1 MRKHLFCRALAALL
15 VWAAVI
21 ICLAAC
27 QNKSPAPASGTK
39 ARSTT
44 PETMVMVAVDYY
56 PFIIHGGSMYEITDE
71 TVQRAMIGKKLGE
84 ITGNPP
90 NNCTE
95 EEYRRRSLL
104 GYDKREGEASFLAPG
119 TPFYAVSGDDDL
131 IVADI
136 SGRLEVYRR
145 NSTTAPARDILA
157 GSTVTRT
164 GFKGSD
170 NYTGQDLDIPLTPL
184 YSAAELEAF
193 LVEWLVNE
201 YAVEEV
207 MSIKK
212 YDSAFFAEYA
222 LIPVAIT
229 FSPSGSIEYK
239 VTSAM
244 HYGDR
249 LTVVVSK
256 TIPEMGT
263 CDVASWLLLAEVK
276 KADISDAESFDA
288 TVRTISLPRT
298 GR

>member
-1 MRKHLFCRALAALL
+1 MKNHLFYRALAALL
-15 VWAAVI
+15 VCTAVI

-27 QNKSPAPASGTK
+27 QNKSPAPAGGTK

-44 PETMVMVAVDYY
+44 PETMVMVNVDYH
-56 PFIIHGGSMYEITDE
+56 PFIIHGGSMYEIADE

-90 NNCTE
+90 NCCTE

-104 GYDKREGEASFLAPG
+104 SYDEREGEASFLTPG

-131 IVADI
+131 IVADS

-145 NSTTAPARDILA
+145 YGTTAPARDILA

-164 GFKGSD
+164 GFKDSD

-184 YSAAELEAF
+184 YSATELAAF
-193 LVEWLVNE
+193 LVAWLNE

-229 FSPSGSIEYK
+229 FSPSGSIKYE
-239 VTSAM
+239 VVSAM
-244 HYGDR
+244 HDGDR

-256 TIPEMGT
+256 TIPEIGT
-263 CDVASWLLLAEVK
+263 CDVAEWLLLAEVK
-276 KADISDAESFDA
+276 KSDITDIKSFDMK
-288 TVRTISLPRT
+288 VYTIELARESR
-298 GR
+298 

>member
-1 MRKHLFCRALAALL
+1 MKNHLFYRALAALL
-15 VWAAVI
+15 VCTAVI

-44 PETMVMVAVDYY
+44 PETMVMVNVDYH
-56 PFIIHGGSMYEITDE
+56 PFIIHGGSMYEIADE
-71 TVQRAMIGKKLGE
+71 TVSRAMIGKKLGE

-90 NNCTE
+90 NCCTE

-104 GYDKREGEASFLAPG
+104 SYEEREGEASFLTPG

-131 IVADI
+131 IVADS

-145 NSTTAPARDILA
+145 YGTTAPARDILA

-207 MSIKK
+207 MSIQK

-229 FSPSGSIEYK
+229 FSPSGSIKYE
-239 VTSAM
+239 VVSAM
-244 HYGDR
+244 HDGDR

-256 TIPEMGT
+256 TIPEVGT
-263 CDVASWLLLAEVK
+263 CDIAEWLLLAEVK
-276 KADISDAESFDA
+276 KSDITDVKSFGMKLNTIELARES
-288 TVRTISLPRT
+288 R
-298 GR
+298 

>member
-1 MRKHLFCRALAALL
+1 MKNHLFYRALAALL
-15 VWAAVI
+15 VCTAVI

-27 QNKSPAPASGTK
+27 QNKSPTPAGGTK

-44 PETMVMVAVDYY
+44 PETMVMVDVDYH

-90 NNCTE
+90 NCCTE

-104 GYDKREGEASFLAPG
+104 SYDEREGEASFLTPG

-131 IVADI
+131 IVADS

-145 NSTTAPARDILA
+145 YGTTAPARDILA

-164 GFKGSD
+164 GFKDSD

-184 YSAAELEAF
+184 YSATELEAF
-193 LVEWLVNE
+193 LVAWLNE

-212 YDSAFFAEYA
+212 YDSAF
-222 LIPVAIT
+222 LRNT
-229 FSPSGSIEYK
+229 
-239 VTSAM
+239 
-244 HYGDR
+244 R
-249 LTVVVSK
+249 
-256 TIPEMGT
+256 
-263 CDVASWLLLAEVK
+263 
-276 KADISDAESFDA
+276 
-288 TVRTISLPRT
+288 
-298 GR
+298 

>member
-1 MRKHLFCRALAALL
+1 M
-15 VWAAVI
+15 
-21 ICLAAC
+21 
-27 QNKSPAPASGTK
+27 
-39 ARSTT
+39 
-44 PETMVMVAVDYY
+44 
-56 PFIIHGGSMYEITDE
+56 
-71 TVQRAMIGKKLGE
+71 
-84 ITGNPP
+84 
-90 NNCTE
+90 
-95 EEYRRRSLL
+95 
-104 GYDKREGEASFLAPG
+104 
-119 TPFYAVSGDDDL
+119 
-131 IVADI
+131 
-136 SGRLEVYRR
+136 
-145 NSTTAPARDILA
+145 
-157 GSTVTRT
+157 TRT

-229 FSPSGSIEYK
+229 FSPSGSIKYK

-263 CDVASWLLLAEVK
+263 CDVAEWLLLAEVK
-276 KADISDAESFDA
+276 KSDITDIKSFDMK
-288 TVRTISLPRT
+288 VYTIELARESR
-298 GR
+298 

>member
-1 MRKHLFCRALAALL
+1 MKNHLFYRALAALL
-15 VWAAVI
+15 VCTAVI

-27 QNKSPAPASGTK
+27 QNKSPTPAGGTK

-44 PETMVMVAVDYY
+44 PETMVMVDVDYH

-104 GYDKREGEASFLAPG
+104 GYDEWEGEASFLAPG

-145 NSTTAPARDILA
+145 DSTTAPARDILA

-184 YSAAELEAF
+184 YSATELEAF
-193 LVEWLVNE
+193 LVAWLNE

-229 FSPSGSIEYK
+229 FSPSGSIKYE
-239 VTSAM
+239 VVSAM
-244 HYGDR
+244 HDGDR

-256 TIPEMGT
+256 TIPEIGT
-263 CDVASWLLLAEVK
+263 CDVAEWLLLADVK
-276 KADISDAESFDA
+276 KSDITDIKSFDMK
-288 TVRTISLPRT
+288 VYTIELARESR
-298 GR
+298 

>member
-1 MRKHLFCRALAALL
+1 MKNHLFYRALAALL
-15 VWAAVI
+15 VCTAVI

-27 QNKSPAPASGTK
+27 QNKSPAPAGGTK

-44 PETMVMVAVDYY
+44 PETMVMVAVDYH
-56 PFIIHGGSMYEITDE
+56 PFIIHGGSMYEIADE

-90 NNCTE
+90 NCCTE

-104 GYDKREGEASFLAPG
+104 GYDEREGEASFLTPG

-131 IVADI
+131 IVADS

-145 NSTTAPARDILA
+145 YGTTAPARDILA

-164 GFKGSD
+164 GFKDSD

-184 YSAAELEAF
+184 YSATELEAF
-193 LVEWLVNE
+193 LVAWLNE

-229 FSPSGSIEYK
+229 FSPSGSIKYE
-239 VTSAM
+239 VVSAM
-244 HYGDR
+244 HDGDR

-256 TIPEMGT
+256 TIPEIGT
-263 CDVASWLLLAEVK
+263 CDVAEWLLLAEVK
-276 KADISDAESFDA
+276 KSDITDIKSFDMK
-288 TVRTISLPRT
+288 VYTIELACESR
-298 GR
+298 

>member
-1 MRKHLFCRALAALL
+1 MKNHLFYRALATLL
-15 VWAAVI
+15 VCTAVI

-27 QNKSPAPASGTK
+27 QNKDPAPAGGTK
-39 ARSTT
+39 A
-44 PETMVMVAVDYY
+44 PGTMVMVAVDYY

-71 TVQRAMIGKKLGE
+71 TVDRAMIGKKLGE

-95 EEYRRRSLL
+95 EEYRRQSSL
-104 GYDKREGEASFLAPG
+104 GYDEREGEASFLTPG

-145 NSTTAPARDILA
+145 DGTTAPARDILA
-157 GSTVTRT
+157 GFTVTRT

-170 NYTGQDLDIPLTPL
+170 NYAGQETDADIPLTPL

-193 LVEWLVNE
+193 LDEWLVNE
-201 YAVEEV
+201 YAVEKV

-212 YDSAFFAEYA
+212 YDSAFFAEYV

-229 FSPSGSIEYK
+229 FSPSGSIKYE

-244 HYGDR
+244 NGGDR

-263 CDVASWLLLAEVK
+263 CDVAEWLLLAEVK
-276 KADISDAESFDA
+276 KSDITDIKSFGMKLNTIELARES
-288 TVRTISLPRT
+288 R
-298 GR
+298 

>member
-1 MRKHLFCRALAALL
+1 MKNHLFYRALAALL
-15 VWAAVI
+15 VCTAVI

-27 QNKSPAPASGTK
+27 QNKSPAPAGGTK
-39 ARSTT
+39 APGTT
-44 PETMVMVAVDYY
+44 QGTMTMVAVDYY

-104 GYDKREGEASFLAPG
+104 GYDEREGEASFLAPG

-145 NSTTAPARDILA
+145 DSTTAPARDILA

-170 NYTGQDLDIPLTPL
+170 NYTGQDLDIPLTTL

-193 LVEWLVNE
+193 LVEWLV
-201 YAVEEV
+201 
-207 MSIKK
+207 KK

-229 FSPSGSIEYK
+229 FSPSGSIKYE
-239 VTSAM
+239 VTHAM
-244 HYGDR
+244 HYGNR

-263 CDVASWLLLAEVK
+263 CDVAEWLLLAEVK
-276 KADISDAESFDA
+276 KSDITDIKSFGMKLNTIELARES
-288 TVRTISLPRT
+288 R
-298 GR
+298 

>member
-1 MRKHLFCRALAALL
+1 MKNHLFCRALAAIL
-15 VWAAVI
+15 VCTAVI

-27 QNKSPAPASGTK
+27 QNKSPTPAGGTK
-39 ARSTT
+39 A
-44 PETMVMVAVDYY
+44 PETMVMVAVDYH

-104 GYDKREGEASFLAPG
+104 GYDEREGEASFLTPG

-145 NSTTAPARDILA
+145 DGTTAPARDILA

-207 MSIKK
+207 MSIQK

-256 TIPEMGT
+256 TIPEVGT
-263 CDVASWLLLAEVK
+263 CDVASWLLLAEIRRE
-276 KADISDAESFDA
+276 DISAAKSFELAVKTVESARDS
-288 TVRTISLPRT
+288 R
-298 GR
+298 

>member
-1 MRKHLFCRALAALL
+1 
-15 VWAAVI
+15 
-21 ICLAAC
+21 
-27 QNKSPAPASGTK
+27 
-39 ARSTT
+39 
-44 PETMVMVAVDYY
+44 MVAVDYH
-56 PFIIHGGSMYEITDE
+56 PFIIHGGSMYEIADE

-90 NNCTE
+90 NCCTE

-104 GYDKREGEASFLAPG
+104 GYDEREGEASFLAPG
-119 TPFYAVSGDDDL
+119 TPLYAVSGDDDL

-145 NSTTAPARDILA
+145 DSTTAPARDILA

-170 NYTGQDLDIPLTPL
+170 NYTGQDLDIPLTTL

-207 MSIKK
+207 MSIQK

-229 FSPSGSIEYK
+229 FSPSGSIKYE
-239 VTSAM
+239 VVSAM
-244 HYGDR
+244 HDGDR

-256 TIPEMGT
+256 TIPEIGT
-263 CDVASWLLLAEVK
+263 CDVAEWLLLAEVK
-276 KADISDAESFDA
+276 KSDITDIKSFDMK
-288 TVRTISLPRT
+288 VYTIELARESR
-298 GR
+298 

>member
-1 MRKHLFCRALAALL
+1 MKNHLFYRALAALL
-15 VWAAVI
+15 VCTAVI

-27 QNKSPAPASGTK
+27 QNKSPAPAGGTK

-104 GYDKREGEASFLAPG
+104 GYDEREGEASFLAPG

-145 NSTTAPARDILA
+145 DSTTAPARDILA

-170 NYTGQDLDIPLTPL
+170 NYTGQDLDIPLTTL

-207 MSIKK
+207 MSIQK

-229 FSPSGSIEYK
+229 FSPSGSIKYE
-239 VTSAM
+239 VTHAM

-263 CDVASWLLLAEVK
+263 CDVAEWLLLAEVK
-276 KADISDAESFDA
+276 KSDITDIKSFDMKLY
-288 TVRTISLPRT
+288 TIELARESR
-298 GR
+298 